1 MAYAL
6 SALFDETVLDKS
18 QFTIFRPEN
27 TVAPVDHQL
36 LADMHKA
43 TGLDVSDLVQLTPER
58 LTKQWLAARIPF
70 DVKIDDDE
78 HFLDVTRLIR
88 DKYALPHLQWVKE
101 DFEASDANPLA
112 REIEKAEEELGLKPW
127 KPVKSELEEYRAHVS
142 ENVAKAIKEEFD
154 GESQPKMDL
163 EVFGVVHQIHRL
175 MELRQDLGMCEF
187 DDDRQ
192 RELTQ
197 ELAVTYLYNRKADE
211 LVRQHVD
218 SAIELAIDMESG
230 LEAVPDPR
238 ELRQKHIHV
247 SGGQGSGKTQLS
259 RRTLGILRDEDQDY
273 IRINK
278 DMFRPLMLNHMEAS
292 EGLDLNDPESRR
304 MYGRVTEDELNMIKD
319 KQWRAVTEYADS
331 GILPQL
337 LIDSTVISNMGHVE
351 ALTEDDSKLSLLYV
365 NTPIDEARKRV
376 QQRAVGEG
384 IPGIDTLRE
393 SLESEMLSGHS
404 QSAKQVAGLLVH
416 GVGKNIKLKLLD
428 GKSSDRTKP
437 VQMRVELDKGK
448 MDISSAQG
456 VLELLHKS
464 HPKKVATVPTE
475 EDLAAQVA
483 HFEKIASV
491 MGEINFLDPQTRD
504 VVARYDNFQG
514 MRILDQE
521 RFDDEFAGTLTEQVT
536 ERLDTFFKTQKAHLL
551 RTIAQEQGHVFEKRQ
566 SFSDDESL
574 AVVTDK
580 FETEVP
586 QVDASSYVD
595 DDPESR
601 VLEWRHIAK
610 RGKFLDGTFS
620 PWHSKAPDELR
631 LLSARAVTNEWLSDN
646 VVQQVNDQVVGKMKD
661 RESDGSQTV
670 HISHPVKD
678 YTRPGVNI
686 NFMVLVYTKELE
698 KRLNADMEARY
709 PDLDIRYA
717 DDRPMLALASDKST
731 RTTASTLTRLTS
743 QPLYDPFIFDEGD
756 LVLFADEH
764 VQAGGV
770 MLAARNATQVRNV
783 DVLGYTAL
791 SSHNLGADLRIN
803 PHISMALETAIE
815 ENAREHGGEPEEFRA
830 DLDEALSQSGLDSH
844 TLTNLEGLI
853 LIAYLLDGQDEAKLK
868 WFEGVK
874 RQAGLDKQDV
884 RQGLDSLDELLA
896 DDSITPQELG
906 EMMREQIDMS
916 RKAVYPSAQLG

>member
-6 SALFDETVLDKS
+6 SALFDDTVQDKS

-27 TVAPVDHQL
+27 TVSPVDHEL

-43 TGLDVSDLVQLTPER
+43 TGLNVNDLVQLTPER
-58 LTKQWLAARIPF
+58 LTAQWLAARIPF
-70 DVKIDDDE
+70 DIKIDSDE
-78 HFLDVTRLIR
+78 HFLEVARNIR
-88 DKYALPHLQWVKE
+88 DNYALPHLQWTEK
-101 DFEASDANPLA
+101 DFEGDEKDPIIQ
-112 REIEKAEEELGLKPW
+112 EIESTEEELGLKPW
-127 KPVKSELEEYRAHVS
+127 KPVKSELEEYRARVT
-142 ENVAKAIKEEFD
+142 ENVEKAIKQEFE
-154 GESQPKMDL
+154 GESQPRMDL

-175 MELRQDLGMCEF
+175 IELRQDLGMCEF
-187 DDDRQ
+187 DEDRQ

-211 LVRQHVD
+211 LVRQYVD
-218 SAIELAIDMESG
+218 SAIEIALAMEDG
-230 LEAVPDPR
+230 LEPVPDPR
-238 ELRQKHIHV
+238 ETRQKHIHV
-247 SGGQGSGKTQLS
+247 AGGQGSGKTQLS
-259 RRTLGILRDEDQDY
+259 RRTLGILRDDDQSY

-292 EGLDLNDPESRR
+292 AGLDLNDPENRR

-319 KQWRAVTEYADS
+319 KQWRAVTEYAEARV
-331 GILPQL
+331 LPQL
-337 LIDSTVISNMGHVE
+337 LIDSTFITDPQHID
-351 ALTEDDSKLSLLYV
+351 ALTSDGSKLSLLYV

-376 QQRAVGEG
+376 QQRAVGDG
-384 IPGIDTLRE
+384 IPGIDTMRE

-404 QSAKQVAGLLVH
+404 ESAKQVAGLLVH
-416 GVGKNIKLKLLD
+416 GVGKKVKLKLLD
-428 GKSSDRTKP
+428 GKSADRTKP

-448 MDISSAQG
+448 MDISSVRG
-456 VLELLHKS
+456 VLELFYKS
-464 HPKKVATVPTE
+464 HPRQVSKEPTD
-475 EDLAAQVA
+475 EDLAAQIPN
-483 HFEKIASV
+483 FEKVASV
-491 MGEINFLDPQTRD
+491 MGEINFLDPQTKET
-504 VVARYDNFQG
+504 VARYDNYHG
-514 MRILDQE
+514 MQILNQE
-521 RFDDEFAGTLTEQVT
+521 RFEDEFSGTLTEQVT
-536 ERLDTFFKTQKAHLL
+536 DRLDTFFKTQKANLL
-551 RTIAQEQGHVFEKRQ
+551 RTIAEKQGHVFGKREPYG
-566 SFSDDESL
+566 DDESL
-574 AVVTDK
+574 EVVTDK

-601 VLEWRHIAK
+601 VLEWRHVAK

-620 PWHSKAPDELR
+620 PWHGKAPNELR
-631 LLSARAVTNEWLSDN
+631 LLSARAVTDQWLSDD
-646 VVQQVNDQVVGKMKD
+646 VVQKVNDQVVGKMKD
-661 RESDGSQTV
+661 RGADGPQTV

-698 KRLNADMEARY
+698 KRLNADMETRY

-770 MLAARNATQVRNV
+770 MLAARNATKERNV

-815 ENAREHGGEPEEFRA
+815 ENAREHGGDPEEFRA

-874 RQAGLDKQDV
+874 REAGLDKKDV

-896 DDSITPQELG
+896 DGSITPQELG